1 MVAKNPRDTYGI
13 GNTRGKIVAKG
24 FSREESLSYIGCEGQ
39 PGEFIIQKWRNRWYR
54 TDTGVQMAE
63 YRKRHREAVQN
74 NYYVSPKVVDF
85 SIQ

>member
-1 MVAKNPRDTYGI
+1 MAKNPNNVYGI
-13 GNTRGKIVAKG
+13 GNIQGKIVATG

-39 PGEFIIQKWRNRWYR
+39 SGEFIIQKWRNRWYR
-54 TDTGVQMAE
+54 TDTGTTMAE
-63 YRKRHREAVQN
+63 YRKRHRETVRN